1 MSENRIEM
9 NWNKHIR
16 TLIFTVLS
24 VFIASCTPEYY
35 DSSVQDYG
43 QLKVSVTGAEQLAHV
58 LLIPEVDTIA
68 FDGSE
73 VQVDSM
79 PCGNHR
85 IILYSRS
92 DGFFYDGSVASC
104 VTTEADL
111 YSAST
116 LCRIRPAMVN
126 EISLALKKVSRVVRV
141 RLLDAGSV
149 TTATVNLGNV
159 ASAVD
164 MEFNRLMD
172 PQSLILPLACSDGVY
187 EKQEKVLGFIGDD
200 FEMRL
205 EISGESNKALQVSAS
220 LSEIGYDPNDD
231 SEILVSIDM
240 AGKPLAADLSIGDS
254 EYSIDVRESYR
265 VGDYYP
271 DPVVDTDDPGAVSK
285 IEGIVVEVGPDGFH
299 GKILSLQEGSSLAW
313 NTTGAADYT
322 DDEDDGMA
330 NFMKIK
336 AKDASFASYP
346 AFAWC
351 ESLGE
356 GWYIP
361 AVNEVKLIR
370 NVWQQN
376 KILFNDRFTA
386 IGATP
391 LSATKYVS
399 SKGKDQASYYYSST
413 EYANS
418 RNEILSVSFNGT
430 SDAGSGLK
438 KSSGTQENLLFRA
451 VKLF

>member
-1 MSENRIEM
+1 MLENRIEM
-9 NWNKHIR
+9 NWNKHIWAFVCM
-16 TLIFTVLS
+16 LLS
-24 VFIASCTPEYY
+24 VFFYSCEKQNY
-35 DSSVQDYG
+35 DSSAQDYG
-43 QLKVSVTGAEQLAHV
+43 QLKVTIANAEQVEHV
-58 LLIPEVDTIA
+58 LLIPGIDTLS
-68 FDGSE
+68 FEGSE
-73 VQVDSM
+73 VSVDSI
-79 PCGNHR
+79 PAGNHR
-85 IILYSRS
+85 VVLYSKS
-92 DGFFYDGSVASC
+92 EGFFFEGTVASC
-104 VTTEADL
+104 VTTEAIL

-116 LCRIRPAMVN
+116 LCCIRPSIVN
-126 EISLALKKVSRVVRV
+126 EISLSLKKVSRVVRV

-299 GKILSLQEGSSLAW
+299 GKILGLQEGSSLAW

-361 AVNEVKLIR
+361 AINEVKLIR

-376 KILFNDRFTA
+376 KVLFNDRFTA

-399 SKGKDQASYYYSST
+399 AKGSNQASYYYSST
-413 EYANS
+413 EYVNS
-418 RNEILSVSFNGT
+418 RNKILSVSFNGT